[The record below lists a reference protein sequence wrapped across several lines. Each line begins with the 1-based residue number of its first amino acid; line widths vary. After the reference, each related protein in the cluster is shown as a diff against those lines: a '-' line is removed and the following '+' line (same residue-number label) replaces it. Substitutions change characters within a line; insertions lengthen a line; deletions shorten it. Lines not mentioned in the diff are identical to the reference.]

1 MITFRRAGPE
11 EMDAIM
17 DLVVRTFT
25 GEQEIPLE
33 LNYIPEEKEPR
44 WFCAEED
51 GRIIGTIAFFRE
63 EDGWHAGRFALKP
76 EYRSRQIGTQLVT
89 YAFGDIFDSGIRQIN
104 MEGRPTTVHILTK
117 LGAEVTGEAFPFYSS
132 TCTPLRMS
140 AENFSGIRR
149 EPSNG

>member
-1 MITFRRAGPE
+1 MITFRRARPE
-11 EMDAIM
+11 EMDIIM
-17 DLVVRTFT
+17 DLVVRIFT

-51 GRIIGTIAFFRE
+51 GRVIGTIAFFRE

-76 EYRSRQIGTQLVT
+76 EYRGRHIGTQLIS
-89 YAFGDIFDSGIRQIN
+89 YAFGDIFDSDIRQIN

-117 LGAEVTGEAFPFYSS
+117 LGAVITGETFPFFSS
-132 TCTPLRMS
+132 TCTPLRMKK
-140 AENFSGIRR
+140 EDFRG
-149 EPSNG
+149 ELQQTE